1 MTNEALELSINLVW
15 VMLGAFFVF
24 FMHAGFAMVEAGFTR
39 SKNAVNI
46 LMKNVLTISIGGI
59 VYFVAGYAI
68 MFGDSAGGFIGTSGF
83 AMALTISHSSFSK
96 LCSLQHVQQ
105 SSLAQ

>member
-39 SKNAVNI
+39 SK
-46 LMKNVLTISIGGI
+46 MQSI
-59 VYFVAGYAI
+59 F
-68 MFGDSAGGFIGTSGF
+68 
-83 AMALTISHSSFSK
+83 
-96 LCSLQHVQQ
+96 
-105 SSLAQ
+105 

>member
-46 LMKNVLTISIGGI
+46 LMKNILTISIGGL
-59 VYFVAGYAI
+59 VYFAVGYAI
-68 MFGDSAGGFIGTSGF
+68 MFGE
-83 AMALTISHSSFSK
+83 SSVIDRFYRFCIK
-96 LCSLQHVQQ
+96 RCR
-105 SSLAQ
+105 

>member
-1 MTNEALELSINLVW
+1 MTNQALELSINLVW

-39 SKNAVNI
+39 SKNAVSI

-59 VYFVAGYAI
+59 VYYVAGYAI

-83 AMALTISHSSFSK
+83 ALIGVDDIGACHAVWCVCPGFGE
-96 LCSLQHVQQ
+96 
-105 SSLAQ
+105 